1 LKTNITKSCNLENE
15 ERNLELLEQE
25 STIKM
30 EKLRAESAR
39 EHLNVE
45 KKRLQL
51 KEVLLQQR
59 AHLLKEG
66 VSQDDID
73 SALPLVND

>member
-1 LKTNITKSCNLENE
+1 MQFGIE
-15 ERNLELLEQE
+15 ERKLELLEQE
-25 STIKM
+25 STNKM
-30 EKLRAESAR
+30 EMLRAEAAR

-45 KKRLQL
+45 KDWLQL
-51 KEVLLQQR
+51 KVDLLWQR
-59 AHLLKEG
+59 AQLLKEG

>member
-1 LKTNITKSCNLENE
+1 MQFGIE
-15 ERNLELLEQE
+15 ERKLELLEQE
-25 STIKM
+25 STNKM
-30 EKLRAESAR
+30 EKLRAEAAR

-45 KKRLQL
+45 KEWLQL
-51 KEVLLQQR
+51 KVDLLWQR
-59 AHLLKEG
+59 AQLLKEG